1 MTAPRPATPIRALLV
16 EDNPGD
22 ARLIREMLR
31 DAGGSA
37 NAISVSVADRLA
49 TGIQHLHEQGA
60 DLVLLD
66 LSLPDSSGL
75 ATFDTLHAA
84 APGTPI
90 VVLSGLADES
100 VAVTAVHHGAQDYL
114 VKGQVDGS
122 AVLRSMRYA
131 IERQRL
137 EAARVELERQRDEF
151 FSSVSHDLRTP
162 VAAIKAAIGVI
173 LANEP
178 VDMPAPLHRL
188 LGNIDLA
195 ADELAKLIEDLL
207 EIARLQAG
215 RVTLW
220 RSPIDLRDVVGRAV
234 HAIEPLAAERGQTLE
249 VEQPTRPVTF
259 DADGD
264 RLGRVLRNLLA
275 NAQKYGRDGGC
286 IGVRVE
292 DASNQVRI
300 FVTDDGPGIPVE
312 DQERIFERFYRVGG
326 SATAGTG
333 LGLAIARGLVEL
345 HGGTLSVESTPGQ
358 GSTFIVAL
366 TRSSADDPDFTT
378 NASGPNFL

>member
-1 MTAPRPATPIRALLV
+1 VTKGEAATPIRCLLI

-37 NAISVSVADRLA
+37 HAVAVALTDRLSS
-49 TGIQHLHEQGA
+49 GMDHLREHGA

-66 LSLPDSSGL
+66 LSLPDSTGL
-75 ATFDTLHAA
+75 DTFDALHTA
-84 APGTPI
+84 APLTPV

-100 VAVTAVHHGAQDYL
+100 VAITAVHHGAQDYL
-114 VKGQVDGS
+114 VKGQVDGGGI
-122 AVLRSMRYA
+122 LRSMRYA

-137 EAARVELERQRDEF
+137 EAARAELERQRDEF

-162 VAAIKAAIGVI
+162 VAAIKAAIGVV

-178 VDMPAPLHRL
+178 PNMPAPLHRL

-195 ADELAKLIEDLL
+195 ADELTKLIEDLL

-220 RSPIDLRDVVGRAV
+220 RMPVDLRDVVKRAAR
-234 HAIEPLAAERGQTLE
+234 AIEPLVAERQQTLQ
-249 VEQPTRPVTF
+249 VIQPEQPVMA
-259 DADGD
+259 DVDGD
-264 RLGRVLRNLLA
+264 RLGRVMRNLLA
-275 NAQKYGRDGGC
+275 NAQKYGREQGR
-286 IGVRVE
+286 IVVRVE
-292 DASNQVRI
+292 ELDDRAQIS
-300 FVTDDGPGIPVE
+300 VTDDGPGIPLE
-312 DQERIFERFYRVGG
+312 DQERIFERFYRVSG
-326 SATAGTG
+326 SKAVGTG

-345 HGGTLSVESTPGQ
+345 HGGTLSVESAPGA
-358 GSTFIVAL
+358 GSTFNISL
-366 TRSSADDPDFTT
+366 PRI
-378 NASGPNFL
+378 